1 MAVRAVLVVLA
12 TPHPAELVLPV
23 LLVAQ
28 VFLLHLR

>member
-1 MAVRAVLVVLA
+1 MAVRAVLVVLV
-12 TPHPAELVLPV
+12 TLPLTELVHPA

>member
-12 TPHPAELVLPV
+12 TLLQAELVLPV

-28 VFLLHLR
+28 VFLFHLR